1 MRFLLLFVIPF
12 LVVFVAV
19 IAGGLWLTGNLSADA
34 LSQMVQPADEAPAPA
49 ASADPMTTLA
59 EELQRQREDL
69 AKQAAELDERAE
81 RVQRME
87 QELAKMRDEVEGLL
101 DNLTALRDGADEQAE
116 ARRREVAQTLAE
128 MKPDAAA
135 DVLRGMPARDA
146 AKLLLL
152 VQETKDR
159 AKILDALKQPPA
171 GPNTIAAN
179 AGTTAEEIIK
189 EMDAPL
195 Y

>member
-1 MRFLLLFVIPF
+1 MKYLLLFVIPF
-12 LVVFVAV
+12 LLVFAAV

-34 LSQMVQPADEAPAPA
+34 LSQMVSPSGETPTP
-49 ASADPMTTLA
+49 SPTADPMTTLA
-59 EELQRQREDL
+59 QELQRQRDDL
-69 AKQAAELDERAE
+69 GKRAADLDERAE

-87 QELAKMRDEVEGLL
+87 QELAKMRDDVAELL
-101 DNLTALRDGADEQAE
+101 ENLSTLLDGADEEAE

-171 GPNTIAAN
+171 GANALAAN
-179 AGTTAEEIIK
+179 AGTSADEIIK